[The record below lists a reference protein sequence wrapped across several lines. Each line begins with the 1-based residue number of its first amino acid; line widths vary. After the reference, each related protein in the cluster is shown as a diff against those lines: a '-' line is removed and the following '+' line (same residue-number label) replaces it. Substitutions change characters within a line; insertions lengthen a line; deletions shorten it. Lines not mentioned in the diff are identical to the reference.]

1 MSYEVIKLAADKLT
15 LREKMKLAQYLVQAA
30 IKEDEERNP
39 TTRPVAKSQLAIDR
53 KTKISATGLSQQ
65 ELVEYAQERLLKSK
79 PGKVQSL
86 TNFLSAM
93 FQFQGGIDEADI
105 EGLIKALEKKRILK
119 VDGTKV
125 SYT

>member
-15 LREKMKLAQYLVQAA
+15 FREKMKLAQYLVQAA

-39 TTRPVAKSQLAIDR
+39 TTRLETKSQTVAEGN
-53 KTKISATGLSQQ
+53 TKISASRLSSQ

-93 FQFQGGIDEADI
+93 FQFQGGIDEAEI
-105 EGLIKALEKKRILK
+105 KSLIKALEKKRILT